1 MENWIFSTHVTFK
14 GFVALFY
21 CLLAFDVPHEMR
33 KIRSACFFLFSSMH
47 ADCNFIQHVKFTT
60 MHICTKLHFD
70 AAPAPAPAA
79 VAAVTTRRAFLFSS
93 SFIFFSSCYRLLLPF
108 IDSWWRCWPL
118 LSNSM
123 HCTLLNFYLLYSLAV
138 RFSSTL
144 FDSVHPFTVLRS
156 RWAKTV
162 CAQIFYLW
170 FVLFGHERAK
180 RESKRDFGLA

>member
-70 AAPAPAPAA
+70 AAPAPA
-79 VAAVTTRRAFLFSS
+79 AAVTTRRAFLFSS
-93 SFIFFSSCYRLLLPF
+93 SFIFFHLVIVYCCHSLTHGGGAGHCYRIPCTVHFSTFTYYIRWQFVFRLLFL
-108 IDSWWRCWPL
+108 I
-118 LSNSM
+118 LSTHSQFFEVVE
-123 HCTLLNFYLLYSLAV
+123 H
-138 RFSSTL
+138 
-144 FDSVHPFTVLRS
+144 
-156 RWAKTV
+156 WAKTV

-170 FVLFGHERAK
+170 FVLFGHESAK